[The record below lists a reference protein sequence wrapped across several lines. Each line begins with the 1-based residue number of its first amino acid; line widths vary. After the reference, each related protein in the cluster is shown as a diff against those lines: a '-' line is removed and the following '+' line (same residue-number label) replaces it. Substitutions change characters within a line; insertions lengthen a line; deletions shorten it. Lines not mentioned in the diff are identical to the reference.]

1 LRSIAKRLASA
12 IIVIAIIAY
21 LAWSLRDVWP
31 SVFGQL
37 PQIITD
43 SILLGNLYFL
53 IAIGITL
60 TYTVAKF
67 ANFAHGDIATVG
79 AYAAYLLYNFAVIGG
94 VVNGLAW
101 QLGLLSLVAGT
112 ALIILWKLRRSSDAL
127 ALGIPMILTGVS
139 VIAGCLGK
147 VNLLDLITIAASTS
161 ALASVLSHI
170 LVYRPLSRR
179 GATLVQLMV
188 ASIGVA
194 LFVRYALYE
203 MAWYSRTYFHTEI
216 MYQNFGINLNSYQGW
231 IINGTFIIANT
242 TASYVANY
250 VPAIELGARGVRLVR
265 IPSEKLL
272 LSFPQP
278 TISFTDLHV
287 WSTITV
293 IAILIIMT
301 LMFKK
306 TKIGK
311 AWRAVADN
319 PVLAAACGI
328 DVDSVVNLAWLVAGA
343 LAGIGG
349 LFWAIQTQIY
359 PELGWM
365 ILLNA
370 FAVAILGGLG
380 SFWGTFAAS
389 YILAFAE
396 QFGVTVLA
404 TINPQY
410 TGYRFMI
417 PFSVFLLVLFI
428 KPEGLAGI
436 KRRKA

>member
-1 LRSIAKRLASA
+1 MRSIAKRLASA

>member
-1 LRSIAKRLASA
+1 M
-12 IIVIAIIAY
+12 
-21 LAWSLRDVWP
+21 
-31 SVFGQL
+31 

-79 AYAAYLLYNFAVIGG
+79 AYAAYLLYNFAIVGG

-101 QLGLLSLVAGT
+101 QLGLLSLAAGVV
-112 ALIILWKLRRSSDAL
+112 LILFWKLERSSDAL
-127 ALGIPMILTGVS
+127 ALGIPMILTGIS
-139 VIAGCLGK
+139 VIAGCLSK
-147 VNLLDLITIAASTS
+147 ANLLDLITIAGSTS

-188 ASIGVA
+188 ASIGLA

-250 VPAIELGARGVRLVR
+250 VPAIELGVHGIRLVK

-278 TISFTDLHV
+278 MISFTDLHI
-287 WSTITV
+287 WSTVTV
-293 IAILIIMT
+293 IVILIVMT

-370 FAVAILGGLG
+370 FAVAVLGGLG